1 MAHPKLKRYLDKIQ
15 RVYNIKDFTSQDIDR
30 DTIIKYYTQ
39 SSPGYAFFHSTD
51 GSVHMAVSSNGEF
64 SKDDYY
70 AQARHFDEQIKRF
83 GSTDVL
89 ELASGKGFNT
99 VYLAQRNPNV
109 RFTGIDI
116 TPLHVDLA
124 TQKSQ
129 SHSVSN
135 AHFELGDFHSL
146 KYPDQSFDYIFE
158 VESVCHALNLSQVL
172 NQVYRVMRPGGVFTL
187 FDGFKKKSLDSISE
201 DERIA
206 ALLVEKSMAVSGALT
221 LDEFLKAA
229 QDAGFEVIEQ
239 EDISEK
245 IMPNLL
251 RFQFLARGFFK
262 YAWLGKAIKGILPD
276 YLVQNAIAGMLMP
289 IVVGDGIQG
298 YYKISLKRPL

>member
-1 MAHPKLKRYLDKIQ
+1 
-15 RVYNIKDFTSQDIDR
+15 
-30 DTIIKYYTQ
+30 
-39 SSPGYAFFHSTD
+39 
-51 GSVHMAVSSNGEF
+51 
-64 SKDDYY
+64 
-70 AQARHFDEQIKRF
+70 
-83 GSTDVL
+83 
-89 ELASGKGFNT
+89 
-99 VYLAQRNPNV
+99 
-109 RFTGIDI
+109 
-116 TPLHVDLA
+116 
-124 TQKSQ
+124 
-129 SHSVSN
+129 
-135 AHFELGDFHSL
+135 
-146 KYPDQSFDYIFE
+146 
-158 VESVCHALNLSQVL
+158 
-172 NQVYRVMRPGGVFTL
+172 
-187 FDGFKKKSLDSISE
+187 
-201 DERIA
+201 
-206 ALLVEKSMAVSGALT
+206 MAVSGALT